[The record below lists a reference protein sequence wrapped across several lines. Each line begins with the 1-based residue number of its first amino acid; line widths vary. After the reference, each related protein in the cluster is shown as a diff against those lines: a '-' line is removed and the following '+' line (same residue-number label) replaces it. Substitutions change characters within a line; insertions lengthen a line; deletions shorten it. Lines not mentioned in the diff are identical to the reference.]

1 LRRRRRGRTRNDSL
15 HRRAP
20 GFGLPPRTV
29 DDGFQRGDPIDGD
42 HLPRGIAIDDDRVE
56 IELLGAKRRVAIE
69 IVRKRLL
76 EILLDSRGERHPLA
90 YHLQRRGRRYLI
102 LDSNANVGDNWRTH
116 WDSLRLYSPAGSDGL
131 PGLPFPGPRW
141 SYPTKDQV
149 ADYLAAY
156 AERFELRV
164 RPSTHVNRLEA
175 ANGRYQLHL
184 GDDRIVAQN
193 VVVATGTFGRTPR
206 IPDFALD
213 LDPSIRQLHSSEYRR
228 PAQLKPGPVLVVGA
242 SHSGTDI
249 AFEVAPT
256 HPTILAGRDPGQM
269 PVRLDHWSARLFWP
283 AFLFLG
289 KHVITRRTP
298 IGRRAMDEI
307 RFHGGPMLRV
317 KRSDLKARGV
327 ERVQDRVTGVRDGR
341 PVLDGDRGVDVANVV
356 WCTGFRQVFDWID
369 LPIFGADGWPREMRG
384 VVSDAPGLFFCGL
397 AFQYAFS
404 SMVLPGVGRDADYVA
419 QQINT
424 RVGRALALAA

>member
-1 LRRRRRGRTRNDSL
+1 MTIEHIETAIIG
-15 HRRAP
+15 A
-20 GFGLPPRTV
+20 GQAGLAT
-29 DDGFQRGDPIDGD
+29 
-42 HLPRGIAIDDDRVE
+42 
-56 IELLGAKRRVAIE
+56 
-69 IVRKRLL
+69 
-76 EILLDSRGERHPLA
+76 A

-102 LDSNANVGDNWRTH
+102 LDSNAKVGDNWRTH

-298 IGRRAMDEI
+298 IGRKAMDEI

-384 VVSDAPGLFFCGL
+384 VVPDAPGLFFCGL